1 MSHADYVIN
10 EFQFDQLLNS
20 PHQYGIRS
28 YNDNC
33 VAFKKVGNKLTA
45 NSEDMEKIKTMVS
58 KEYFDKNFISLE
70 YGK

>member
-1 MSHADYVIN
+1 MSHSDHVIN

-58 KEYFDKNFISLE
+58 KEYFDKNFIPLE